1 MNRIL
6 RSAGF
11 KTVVLDYRSDQL
23 EMLRKFGV
31 KVFFG
36 DAMRPDLLHAAGI
49 LGSPQG

>member
-6 RSAGF
+6 VSAGI
-11 KTVVLDYRSDQL
+11 KTVVLDYRSEQL
-23 EMLRKFGV
+23 EVLRAFGI

-49 LGSPQG
+49 D